1 MELDKLWQWE
11 RRKLPCVIRTETG
24 RYTTNTNTNTT
35 KNNTN
40 NNIKKKVILLLMIYV
55 KDLLN

>member
-24 RYTTNTNTNTT
+24 RYTTTTTTNNNNNTNITTTN
-35 KNNTN
+35 NNTN
-40 NNIKKKVILLLMIYV
+40 NNMKR
-55 KDLLN
+55 

>member
-24 RYTTNTNTNTT
+24 RYPTNTT

-40 NNIKKKVILLLMIYV
+40 TNNTNNNIKR
-55 KDLLN
+55 